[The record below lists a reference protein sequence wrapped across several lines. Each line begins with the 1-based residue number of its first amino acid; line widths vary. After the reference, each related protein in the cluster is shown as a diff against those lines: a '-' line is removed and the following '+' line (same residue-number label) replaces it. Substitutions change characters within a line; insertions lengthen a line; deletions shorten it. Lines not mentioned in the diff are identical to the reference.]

1 MKIAYAAEATPNG
14 YYRGVWPMTALERFF
29 DHRARRLALEPER
42 WTAADVDGIDVL
54 FIHRMCDEPA
64 LRLARQAKANGA
76 AVVWDDDDDV
86 GSAITS
92 VGVHKRLGKLTAER
106 RVAETRRLLALAD
119 LVTTPSHHLAA
130 RFRELGAPHVE
141 VIENHFPHEFLQSS
155 SPPHEGL
162 VIGWV
167 AALEHQM
174 DVDALPIRG
183 VLQQLLDERP
193 DVRVATIGLRL
204 GLRSERYEHRG
215 MIPFDQLTRE
225 IATFD
230 IGIAPLS
237 ERDFNRARSNI
248 KLKEYAAG
256 GIPWLASPI
265 GPYGEMGEKQGGRLV
280 ADDRWHEEITRLL
293 DKPRERR
300 KLAKNGRKWV
310 AGQTLTQQAAAWETA
325 LNGAVSHALA

>member
-1 MKIAYAAEATPNG
+1 MQIAYAAEATPNG
-14 YYRGVWPMTALERFF
+14 YYRGVWPMTALERLF

-64 LRLARQAKANGA
+64 LRLVRQAKANGA
-76 AVVWDDDDDV
+76 TVVWDDDDDV
-86 GSAITS
+86 GSALKS
-92 VGVHKRLGKLTAER
+92 VGVHKRLGKLAAER
-106 RVAETRRLLALAD
+106 RVAETRRLLAVTD

-130 RFRELGAPHVE
+130 RFRELGAAQVQ
-141 VIENHFPHEFLQSS
+141 VIENHFPQEFIQSGA
-155 SPPHEGL
+155 PAHEGL

-174 DVDALPIRG
+174 DVDALPIRA

-193 DVRVATIGLRL
+193 DMRVATIGLRL
-204 GLRSERYEHRG
+204 GLHNERYEHRG
-215 MIPFDQLTRE
+215 MVPFDELTQE
-225 IATFD
+225 IASFD

-256 GIPWLASPI
+256 GVPWLASPI
-265 GPYGEMGEKQGGRLV
+265 GPYADMGEKQGGRLV
-280 ADDRWHEEITRLL
+280 ADDRWHEAISRLI
-293 DKPRERR
+293 DKPRDRR
-300 KLAKNGRKWV
+300 KLAKHGRKWV
-310 AGQTLTQQAAAWETA
+310 ASQTLTHQAVAWETA
-325 LNGAVSHALA
+325 LNGAVSRALA